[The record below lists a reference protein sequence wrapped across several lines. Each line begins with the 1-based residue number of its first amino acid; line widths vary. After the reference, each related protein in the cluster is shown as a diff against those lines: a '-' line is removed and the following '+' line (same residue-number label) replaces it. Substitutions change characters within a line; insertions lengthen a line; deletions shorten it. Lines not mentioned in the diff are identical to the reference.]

1 MSIDTYNGSAVVA
14 MAGDKCVAI
23 ASDLRFGV
31 NMLTISTQCPKIF
44 KINDRIFLGLSGLM
58 TDIDTVQ
65 EKLRYS
71 VNLIEL
77 REERQIEPSRFA
89 NLVKSLLYKHR
100 FGSYF
105 VSPVIAGLEPVDN
118 KPIIAS
124 SDSIGAMSFSNQF
137 ACAGTSEEE
146 LYGVCESLWKP
157 GMNPDELFDCIST
170 VLIAATERDA
180 LAGWGGIVHVM
191 TPESVITR
199 EIKTRMD

>member
-1 MSIDTYNGSAVVA
+1 MSIDTYNGSAIVA
-14 MAGDKCVAI
+14 MTGEKCVAI

-31 NMLTISTQCPKIF
+31 NMLTISTQCPKVF

-58 TDIDTVQ
+58 TDIDTVH
-65 EKLRYS
+65 EHLRYD

-77 REERQIEPSRFA
+77 REERPIEPTRFA

-105 VSPVIAGLEPVDN
+105 VSPVIAGLDPVDN
-118 KPIIAS
+118 KPIVAA
-124 SDSIGAMSFSNQF
+124 SDSIGAMAFSDCF
-137 ACAGTSEEE
+137 ACAGTTEDE

-157 GMNPDELFDCIST
+157 GMNPDELFDCISKC
-170 VLIAATERDA
+170 LIAATERDA

-191 TPESVITR
+191 TPDSVITK

>member
-100 FGSYF
+100 FGSFF
-105 VSPVIAGLEPVDN
+105 VSPVIAGLEPGDN

-124 SDSIGAMSFSNQF
+124 SDSIGAMSTTDMF

-146 LYGVCESLWKP
+146 LLGVCESMWKP
-157 GMNPDELFDCIST
+157 GMNPDELFDCISKC
-170 VLIAATERDA
+170 LIAATERDA
-180 LAGWGGIVHVM
+180 LAGWGGVVHVM
-191 TPESVITR
+191 TPDSVITKV
-199 EIKTRMD
+199 IKTRMD